1 VKIILKLEAA
11 GLLTLFTAIYFHLYL
26 DSWGIYLA
34 LFFVPDI
41 SFLFYLLSNKV
52 GAIVYNIVH
61 HQGILVLLFL
71 AGFYLQNEWMI
82 RLGLIFLAHSSFDRA
97 AGYGLK
103 YFDGFN
109 HTHLG
114 YIGKNRAS
122 NINKHANLE
131 S

>member
-1 VKIILKLEAA
+1 
-11 GLLTLFTAIYFHLYL
+11 
-26 DSWGIYLA
+26 
-34 LFFVPDI
+34 
-41 SFLFYLLSNKV
+41 
-52 GAIVYNIVH
+52 
-61 HQGILVLLFL
+61 
-71 AGFYLQNEWMI
+71 
-82 RLGLIFLAHSSFDRA
+82 LGLIFLAHSSFDRA